1 MPRKTPRTPIA
12 VRKKTRR
19 WLSTHTIPDVR
30 NVARDLENVGEDVTE
45 LLQAID
51 ELESLVDRGRLRE
64 SRSAVT
70 AES

>member
-1 MPRKTPRTPIA
+1 
-12 VRKKTRR
+12 
-19 WLSTHTIPDVR
+19 LSTHTIPDVR